1 MNRRNTGTIAASFA
15 VALTALLFA
24 FGSATPA
31 AAFSFGGKKKAP
43 VAEAPPPEP
52 EIPVGPPVL
61 ARYVVDTAS
70 AYASYMQIA
79 SGISSRFADGPSVSS
94 ALLVGAHSEQHQL
107 QQGVVAYAAIVALQ
121 DPTFVAAVRAF
132 AAHASQRDAMVRYIL
147 ADPNYVTTMAG
158 HESAA
163 GLIVA
168 ALNSQG
174 VRLKTVGDQVKQA
187 AYDVQR
193 QGQWSKKPVPN
204 PDIRLQQVK
213 QLSSA
218 PLVAPDDLRAQMQ
231 QASSG
236 AAPMVV
242 SGQPLQAPYTQA
254 VTRGMALAALAILG
268 KAGDTDMAYV
278 MPMLINDGDGYCFSM
293 SKLNLYQCLSVARPY
308 YEDVFCLGVHSLGD
322 TGRCVMSTTGSA
334 DPVLPTTSPLIAAAG
349 GTGGAATVATSTLVR
364 APVNQ

>member
-1 MNRRNTGTIAASFA
+1 MNRPNNRTIAASFA
-15 VALTALLFA
+15 VALTALLFTA
-24 FGSATPA
+24 AAATPA
-31 AAFSFGGKKKAP
+31 AAFSFGKKKAP
-43 VAEAPPPEP
+43 VVVAPPPEA

-70 AYASYMQIA
+70 AYAAYMQVA

-121 DPTFVAAVRAF
+121 DPTFVNAVRAF

-147 ADPNYVTTMAG
+147 ADPNYVTTLGG

-174 VRLKTVGDQVKQA
+174 ARLRTVGDQVKQA

-193 QGQWSKKPVPN
+193 QGQWSKKAVPN
-204 PDIRLQQVK
+204 PDDRLQQVK
-213 QLSSA
+213 MLSSA
-218 PLVAPDDLRAQMQ
+218 PLAAPDDVRSQMQ

-236 AAPMVV
+236 AAPMVL

-278 MPMLINDGDGYCFSM
+278 MPMLVNDGDGYCFSM

-322 TGRCVMSTTGSA
+322 TGRCVMSSTGSA
-334 DPVLPTTSPLIAAAG
+334 DPVLPAASPLAAASAG
-349 GTGGAATVATSTLVR
+349 PGGAASVATSSAIATR
-364 APVNQ
+364 R